1 MLTATSP
8 AAALKILAEQD
19 VAVIVSDQRM
29 PDMSGVELL
38 RLAKEI
44 HPDSVRIVL
53 SGHADFDAISEA
65 VNLGS
70 IYKFLLKPWD
80 SGVLG
85 ATIHEAFQH
94 HALTVENRDL
104 RHRAS
109 L

>member
-44 HPDSVRIVL
+44 HPDSV
-53 SGHADFDAISEA
+53 
-65 VNLGS
+65 
-70 IYKFLLKPWD
+70 
-80 SGVLG
+80 
-85 ATIHEAFQH
+85 
-94 HALTVENRDL
+94 
-104 RHRAS
+104 
-109 L
+109 